1 MNNNNVYAYLLL
13 GAVVLAGVGGFMM
26 SDYSPASDVSMGTGT
41 TSFATNMVITI
52 TEGMTDTDAITDT
65 EATNGETS

>member
-1 MNNNNVYAYLLL
+1 MNTNNVYAFLLL

-26 SDYSPASDVSMGTGT
+26 ADYSPDEVEMGTGT

-52 TEGMTDTDAITDT
+52 ADAPTDT